1 MVVNGTDET
10 HVPLNPM
17 LYMDGPTEFIVH
29 SMGKLQSYSRHFY
42 SLIRITRNIR
52 K

>member
-1 MVVNGTDET
+1 MIVNGTDET

-29 SMGKLQSYSRHFY
+29 SMGKLFAFTVLFTSPAT
-42 SLIRITRNIR
+42 IRN
-52 K
+52 